1 MPPTLAGETRLT
13 NEEAAWASTV
23 GQNRIRCGT
32 APISPAA
39 LAR

>member
-13 NEEAAWASTV
+13 NEEAPCVRTV
-23 GQNRIRCGT
+23 GPNGSRAVTLPCSET
-32 APISPAA
+32 A

>member
-13 NEEAAWASTV
+13 NEEAPWASTV
-23 GQNRIRCGT
+23 GQNGT
-32 APISPAA
+32 RAGTPPISATA